1 MPATFPSHAA
11 AVLPLKLWRP
21 RWFDGVALVVGSMA
35 PDLGY
40 PLVGLVSLPDTHS
53 AAGLLLGS
61 VLTRRRQ
68 GESTMEP

>member
-35 PDLGY
+35 PD
-40 PLVGLVSLPDTHS
+40 THS